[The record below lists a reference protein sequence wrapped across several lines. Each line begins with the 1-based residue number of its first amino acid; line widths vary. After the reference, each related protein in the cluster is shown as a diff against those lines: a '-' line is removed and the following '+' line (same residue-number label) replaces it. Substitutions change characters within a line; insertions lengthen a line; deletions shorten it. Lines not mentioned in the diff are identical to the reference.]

1 MNKKVQV
8 SALVGRTLA
17 KLGVGHVFGV
27 VGSGNFDVTN
37 ALLREGVPYT
47 AARHEGELPPWPMP
61 TPGCRGG

>member
-1 MNKKVQV
+1 MNGQVQV

-37 ALLREGVPYT
+37 ALMKEGVP
-47 AARHEGELPPWPMP
+47 
-61 TPGCRGG
+61 